1 MPQTYNVLVTAE
13 FNNIAEEA
21 LKEILER
28 LEEHGVERIPT
39 VSSAWEISCEA
50 EYETEAKE
58 KAIEIF
64 VNVCRTYPFELKM
77 VVQCGASRILRRKK
91 VFES

>member
-50 EYETEAKE
+50 GDETEAKE
-58 KAIEIF
+58 KAIETF

-77 VVQCGASRILRRKK
+77 VVQCGSSRILRRKK